1 LLTSIHETSNEWEAD
16 LGDSS
21 DHGD

>member
-1 LLTSIHETSNEWEAD
+1 LIKTAVYTSD

-21 DHGD
+21 DH